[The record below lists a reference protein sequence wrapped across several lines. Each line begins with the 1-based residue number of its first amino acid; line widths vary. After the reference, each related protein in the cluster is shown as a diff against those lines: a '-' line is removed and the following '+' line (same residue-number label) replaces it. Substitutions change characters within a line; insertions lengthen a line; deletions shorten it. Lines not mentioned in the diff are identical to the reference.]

1 MKPQQFWT
9 WFQDNQQKLY
19 ILPLLDVE
27 ERDNHFYWLGKHL
40 SFYCKGLGF
49 EIKFASDYIGPA
61 TLIITAYGVRELYP
75 KVFELIDQAP
85 RIDNWKFEAL
95 KKASKDE
102 ESDHNTPYEFGAFN
116 LKIADLYFQP
126 VKYIKSTGKIIIHI
140 YSDSSLRRARQRPG
154 SPSKLGRSNLSNP
167 INPKDIHTAI
177 TFILEDIMGE
187 ELLYAKIKKF
197 KFYKI
202 NRNRGITYKLT
213 HLKSYLEMINQN

>member
-1 MKPQQFWT
+1 MTPSQFWT

-19 ILPLLDVE
+19 ILPLLDIE
-27 ERDNHFYWLGKHL
+27 ERDKHFYWLSKHL
-40 SFYCKGLGF
+40 SYYCKGLGF

-61 TLIITAYGVRELYP
+61 TLIITAYGVKDLYP
-75 KVFELIDQAP
+75 KVFELIDHAP

-102 ESDHNTPYEFGAFN
+102 NSAHDTPYEFGSF
-116 LKIADLYFQP
+116 KIKISDLYFQP

-154 SPSKLGRSNLSNP
+154 AQRSNPVKP

-177 TFILEDIMGE
+177 TFILEDLMGE
-187 ELLYAKIKKF
+187 ELLYSKIKKF

-202 NRNRGITYKLT
+202 NRKRGITYKLT
-213 HLKSYLEMINQN
+213 HLKSFLEMINQN

>member
-1 MKPQQFWT
+1 MTPSQFWT

-27 ERDNHFYWLGKHL
+27 ERDNHFYWLGKYL
-40 SFYCKGLGF
+40 GYYCKGLGF
-49 EIKFASDYIGPA
+49 EIKFASDYIGQA

-75 KVFELIDQAP
+75 KVFELIDHAP

-95 KKASKDE
+95 KKPSKDE
-102 ESDHNTPYEFGAFN
+102 NSDHDTPYEFGPFN
-116 LKIADLYFQP
+116 IKITDLYFQP

-140 YSDSSLRRARQRPG
+140 YSDSSLRAQR
-154 SPSKLGRSNLSNP
+154 SNP
-167 INPKDIHTAI
+167 INPKAIHTAI
-177 TFILEDIMGE
+177 TFILEDLMGE

>member
-1 MKPQQFWT
+1 MNATQFWT

-19 ILPLLDVE
+19 ILPLLEVE

-40 SFYCKGLGF
+40 SYYCKGLGF

-75 KVFELIDQAP
+75 KVFELIDHAP

-95 KKASKDE
+95 KKPSKDKN
-102 ESDHNTPYEFGAFN
+102 SDHDTPYEFGLFN
-116 LKIADLYFQP
+116 IKISDLYFQP

-140 YSDSSLRRARQRPG
+140 YSDSSLR
-154 SPSKLGRSNLSNP
+154 SPTKLGRSNP
-167 INPKDIHTAI
+167 INPKDIQTAI
-177 TFILEDIMGE
+177 TFILEDLMGE

-213 HLKSYLEMINQN
+213 HLKNYLEMINQN